1 MTYICP
7 AWELAA
13 DTSFKTAEPAKRG
26 SLAQLVT
33 FRGTN
38 QLVNCMSRF
47 LVPCFTI
54 SLKGYVGNKQKSH
67 PITRLKMCAT
77 MKDAKPSAQNIRF
90 LNWAA
95 VERATIQVSEL
106 AVVAKAKYDRI

>member
-1 MTYICP
+1 
-7 AWELAA
+7 
-13 DTSFKTAEPAKRG
+13 
-26 SLAQLVT
+26 
-33 FRGTN
+33 
-38 QLVNCMSRF
+38 
-47 LVPCFTI
+47 
-54 SLKGYVGNKQKSH
+54 
-67 PITRLKMCAT
+67 